1 MGASLLCADWGTDDR
16 HFRDAWAGS
25 GSLLLRRAGSEIDP
39 LGTRGAHGFR
49 CFREAL
55 RDACNGRDTCV
66 TIMTIAHVVQFTTL
80 FSLLM
85 GGLGVVVAVLNHRE
99 QVKTQIFLAMSAQ
112 YDELLKNSS
121 AEFWLSV
128 PPGTELP
135 ARTDNLSI
143 SMLRFCTLVS
153 LTYLLFREHRI
164 PKRMWE
170 LMLRSAERR
179 FRSPLFMRE
188 WEHLRTEFESFPE
201 FVSLVISVHRMP
213 THIETLGA

>member
-1 MGASLLCADWGTDDR
+1 VTDMNFGHIIQYATLL
-16 HFRDAWAGS
+16 
-25 GSLLLRRAGSEIDP
+25 
-39 LGTRGAHGFR
+39 
-49 CFREAL
+49 
-55 RDACNGRDTCV
+55 
-66 TIMTIAHVVQFTTL
+66 
-80 FSLLM
+80 SLLM

-121 AEFWLSV
+121 AAFWLSV
-128 PPGTELP
+128 PVGTELP
-135 ARTDNLSI
+135 ERTDDLTI

-153 LTYLLFREHRI
+153 LTYLLFCERRI

-179 FRSPLFMRE
+179 FRSPLFVRE

-201 FVSLVISVHRMP
+201 FVALVASVQRMSP
-213 THIETLGA
+213 HHSENLGPGPVLPAQKDGIIQGAEKPASRRYGR

>member
-1 MGASLLCADWGTDDR
+1 VTALN
-16 HFRDAWAGS
+16 S
-25 GSLLLRRAGSEIDP
+25 GHIIQYA
-39 LGTRGAHGFR
+39 
-49 CFREAL
+49 
-55 RDACNGRDTCV
+55 
-66 TIMTIAHVVQFTTL
+66 TL
-80 FSLLM
+80 FSPLI
-85 GGLGVVVAVLNHRE
+85 GGFSLVVAVLIHRT
-99 QVKTQIFLAMSAQ
+99 QVKTQIFLALSAK

-121 AEFWLSV
+121 AGLWLSM

-135 ARTDNLSI
+135 ERTDDLII

-188 WEHLRTEFESFPE
+188 WEYLRDEFESFPE
-201 FVSLVISVHRMP
+201 FVTLVTSAHSTSTVFEPMVPR
-213 THIETLGA
+213 

>member
-1 MGASLLCADWGTDDR
+1 MHIEQIIR
-16 HFRDAWAGS
+16 HA
-25 GSLLLRRAGSEIDP
+25 
-39 LGTRGAHGFR
+39 
-49 CFREAL
+49 
-55 RDACNGRDTCV
+55 
-66 TIMTIAHVVQFTTL
+66 TL

-85 GGLGVVVAVLNHRE
+85 GGLGLVVAVVNRRE
-99 QVKTQIFLAMSAQ
+99 QAKTQIFLAMSAR
-112 YDELLKNSS
+112 YDELLKSSS

-135 ARTDNLSI
+135 ERTDDLII

-153 LTYLLFREHRI
+153 ISYLLFRERHI

-188 WEHLRTEFESFPE
+188 WEQLKTEFEAFPE
-201 FVSLVISVHRMP
+201 FVTLVTSVHRMP
-213 THIETLGA
+213 SCTKGR

>member
-1 MGASLLCADWGTDDR
+1 
-16 HFRDAWAGS
+16 
-25 GSLLLRRAGSEIDP
+25 
-39 LGTRGAHGFR
+39 
-49 CFREAL
+49 
-55 RDACNGRDTCV
+55 V
-66 TIMTIAHVVQFTTL
+66 TSMNIGHIIQYTTFL
-80 FSLLM
+80 SLLM
-85 GGLGVVVAVLNHRE
+85 GGLGVVVAVVNHRQ

-121 AEFWLSV
+121 AEFWLSA

-135 ARTDNLSI
+135 ERTNNLTI

-179 FRSPLFMRE
+179 LRSPLFVRE

-201 FVSLVISVHRMP
+201 FVSLVTSVHHVP
-213 THIETLGA
+213 KHIKPRRPGNSGLQDSARYHGSK